1 MTISS
6 TLELPC
12 CVNGDRGILR
22 IEPEADESDDK
33 TRASFFLFKDPR
45 IEYSFDATPYRLESM
60 DLMNLS
66 LNDRKLVFPSLDVK
80 PVRVANRDDL
90 NSNEFS
96 MNLVLAL
103 AFILQGRTG
112 VDEAS
117 VRDILDPHLNR
128 IHESVA
134 EAHAAIDKHA
144 EKTSKEL
151 ESALQ
156 GIPEGVET
164 SMEEW
169 NKKLEEAQNEVADA
183 KEEAN
188 AAKEEA
194 EAAKE
199 EAKAAKEEVQ
209 NLRTEVELLQRQV
222 RTILSGYN
230 PSAKHSV

>member
-22 IEPEADESDDK
+22 IEAEATESDDK

-80 PVRVANRDDL
+80 PVRVTTRDDL

-103 AFILQGRTG
+103 AFILQGSSG
-112 VDEAS
+112 VDEAA

-156 GIPEGVET
+156 GIPVGVETT

-169 NKKLEEAQNEVADA
+169 NKKLEEAQNKVADA
-183 KEEAN
+183 KEQ
-188 AAKEEA
+188 A

-209 NLRTEVELLQRQV
+209 NLRKEVELLQRQV

-230 PSAKHSV
+230 PSAKLSV

>member
-22 IEPEADESDDK
+22 IEAEADESDDK

-66 LNDRKLVFPSLDVK
+66 LKDRKLVFPSLDVK
-80 PVRVANRDDL
+80 PVRVTTRDDL

-103 AFILQGRTG
+103 AFILQGSTG
-112 VDEAS
+112 V
-117 VRDILDPHLNR
+117 VP
-128 IHESVA
+128 
-134 EAHAAIDKHA
+134 
-144 EKTSKEL
+144 
-151 ESALQ
+151 
-156 GIPEGVET
+156 
-164 SMEEW
+164 W

-183 KEEAN
+183 KEEA
-188 AAKEEA
+188 EA
-194 EAAKE
+194 VK
-199 EAKAAKEEVQ
+199 KEVQ
-209 NLRTEVELLQRQV
+209 KLRKEVELLQRQF

-230 PSAKHSV
+230 PSAKLSV